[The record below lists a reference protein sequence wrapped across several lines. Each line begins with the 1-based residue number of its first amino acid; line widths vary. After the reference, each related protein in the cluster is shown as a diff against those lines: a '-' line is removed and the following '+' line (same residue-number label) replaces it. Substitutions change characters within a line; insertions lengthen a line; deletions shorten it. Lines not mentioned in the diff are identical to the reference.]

1 VVQVYGQTAP
11 IAAIGLALT
20 QIHRQLTHWMLPP
33 NSRIPRELLRRLR
46 TPIQCGSNW
55 NGNCIPHREALTM
68 SKAAPYFEAIA
79 EDQWNPVM
87 ARVTRTYAGAHAR
100 LEVMGPDVG
109 YEVELED
116 RPFEGIAADVKDRER
131 IVWMYFGDFSHA
143 VHRASI
149 VRMVAKVGETG
160 PVIEIEDEDGVK
172 TLLTLGNPAEF
183 ALPPEEKKERSKRG

>member
-1 VVQVYGQTAP
+1 MVQVYVETAP
-11 IAAIGLALT
+11 VAAMGLALT
-20 QIHRQLTHWMLPP
+20 QIRRQLTYWMLPP
-33 NSRIPRELLRRLR
+33 NSRIPRELLRRPR
-46 TPIQCGSNW
+46 TPIHCRANW
-55 NGNCIPHREALTM
+55 NRNCIPHREALIM

-87 ARVTRTYAGAHAR
+87 ATVTRTYAGAHAR

-116 RPFEGIAADVKDRER
+116 RPFEGIAADMKDRER

-149 VRMVAKVGETG
+149 VRMVPRLGETG

-172 TLLTLGNPAEF
+172 TLLTLGSPDQF
-183 ALPPEEKKERSKRG
+183 ALPPEKEKERT